1 MRFPPTAQA
10 MPRTAAQLDEKLLE
24 LIAHERI
31 ADQFEL
37 QAALARHGIKVS
49 QPTLSR
55 HLTRLGI
62 SKRAGRYASPGD
74 GSPSALAVIP
84 APPNLVVLRTRPGF
98 ANAVAA
104 VLDHQPL
111 PGQAGTIAGD
121 DTVFV
126 AVAEGHTLAEMLDSA
141 RYRFLPED

>member
-1 MRFPPTAQA
+1 
-10 MPRTAAQLDEKLLE
+10 MPRTPKDLDQTLLE
-24 LIAHERI
+24 LISNERI

-37 QAALARHGIKVS
+37 QAALARAGKVVS

-62 SKRAGRYASPGD
+62 AKRAGRYAPPGD
-74 GSPSALAVIP
+74 GSPTALAVIV
-84 APPNLVVLRTRPGF
+84 APPNLIVLRTRPGF

-126 AVAEGHTLAEMLDSA
+126 ALAAGHEMQPLIDSA
-141 RYRFLPED
+141 RLRFLSES

>member
-1 MRFPPTAQA
+1 MA
-10 MPRTAAQLDEKLLE
+10 RTAADLDQTLLQL
-24 LIAHERI
+24 IGNERI

-37 QAALARHGIKVS
+37 QDALARAGKVVS

-62 SKRAGRYASPGD
+62 SKRGGRYAPPGD
-74 GSPSALAVIP
+74 GSPSALAVIS
-84 APPNLVVLRTRPGF
+84 APPNLIVLRTRPGF

-126 AVAEGHTLAEMLDSA
+126 ALREGHMLDALIESA
-141 RYRFLPED
+141 RLRFLSEPV

>member
-1 MRFPPTAQA
+1 
-10 MPRTAAQLDEKLLE
+10 MPRTAADLDQTLLE
-24 LIAHERI
+24 LITNERI

-37 QAALARHGIKVS
+37 QEALRRAGKIVS

-62 SKRAGRYASPGD
+62 TKRGGRYAPPGD
-74 GSPSALAVIP
+74 GSPSALAVIA
-84 APPNLVVLRTRPGF
+84 APPNLVILRTRPGF
-98 ANAVAA
+98 ANAVAY

-126 AVAEGHTLAEMLDSA
+126 ALAEGHTLGPMVDAA
-141 RYRFLPED
+141 RLRFLSEG

>member
-1 MRFPPTAQA
+1 MA
-10 MPRTAAQLDEKLLE
+10 RTAADLDQTLLE
-24 LIAHERI
+24 LISNERI

-37 QAALARHGIKVS
+37 QAALAKAGKVVS

-62 SKRAGRYASPGD
+62 SKRGGRYAPPGD
-74 GSPSALAVIP
+74 GSPSALAVLV
-84 APPNLVVLRTRPGF
+84 APPNLIVLRTKPGF

-104 VLDHQPL
+104 VLDYQPL

-126 AVAEGHTLAEMLDSA
+126 ALREGHALATLVEAA
-141 RYRFLPED
+141 RLRFLDEP

>member
-1 MRFPPTAQA
+1 MA
-10 MPRTAAQLDEKLLE
+10 RTAGDLDQTLLE
-24 LIAHERI
+24 LISNERI

-37 QAALARHGIKVS
+37 QEALARAGKVVS

-62 SKRAGRYASPGD
+62 SKRGGRYAPPGD
-74 GSPSALAVIP
+74 GSPSALAVIA
-84 APPNLVVLRTRPGF
+84 APPNLIVLRTRPGF

-126 AVAEGHTLAEMLDSA
+126 ALREGHPLEALIESA
-141 RYRFLPED
+141 RMRFLSEPV

>member
-1 MRFPPTAQA
+1 
-10 MPRTAAQLDEKLLE
+10 MPRTAADLDQTLLE
-24 LIAHERI
+24 LITNERI

-37 QAALARHGIKVS
+37 QEALRRAGKIVS

-62 SKRAGRYASPGD
+62 TKRGGRYAPPGD
-74 GSPSALAVIP
+74 GSPSALAVIA
-84 APPNLVVLRTRPGF
+84 APPNLVILRTRPGF
-98 ANAVAA
+98 ANAVAS

-126 AVAEGHTLAEMLDSA
+126 ALAEGHTLAPMVESA
-141 RYRFLPED
+141 RLRFLSEG

>member
-1 MRFPPTAQA
+1 
-10 MPRTAAQLDEKLLE
+10 MPRTAADLDQTLLE
-24 LIAHERI
+24 LITNERI

-37 QAALARHGIKVS
+37 QEALRRAGKIVS

-62 SKRAGRYASPGD
+62 TKRGGRYAPPGD
-74 GSPSALAVIP
+74 GSPTALAVIA
-84 APPNLVVLRTRPGF
+84 APPNLMILRTRPGF
-98 ANAVAA
+98 ANAVAY

-126 AVAEGHTLAEMLDSA
+126 ALAEGHALGPMIESA
-141 RYRFLPED
+141 RLRFLSES

>member
-1 MRFPPTAQA
+1 
-10 MPRTAAQLDEKLLE
+10 MPRSAAHLDEMLLE
-24 LIAHERI
+24 LIAQERI

-37 QAALARHGIKVS
+37 QAALARHGIQVS

-62 SKRAGRYASPGD
+62 SKRGGRYASPGA
-74 GSPSALAVIP
+74 GSPSALAVLA

-104 VLDHQPL
+104 VLDQQPL

-126 AVAEGHTLAEMLDSA
+126 ALAEGHTLAEMLDAA

>member
-1 MRFPPTAQA
+1 
-10 MPRTAAQLDEKLLE
+10 MPRTAANLDQTLIE
-24 LIAHERI
+24 LISNERI

-37 QAALARHGIKVS
+37 QTALARAGKVVS

-62 SKRAGRYASPGD
+62 AKRGGRYAPPGD
-74 GSPSALAVIP
+74 GSPSALAVIA
-84 APPNLVVLRTRPGF
+84 APPNLIVLRTKPGF

-104 VLDHQPL
+104 ILDHQPL

-126 AVAEGHTLAEMLDSA
+126 ALREGHGLAPMVEAA
-141 RYRFLPED
+141 RVRFLNEA

>member
-1 MRFPPTAQA
+1 
-10 MPRTAAQLDEKLLE
+10 MPRTAADLDQRLLD
-24 LIAHERI
+24 LITNERI
-31 ADQFEL
+31 SDQFEL
-37 QAALARHGIKVS
+37 QLGLGRLGLRVS

-62 SKRAGRYASPGD
+62 TKRGGRYAPPGD
-74 GSPSALAVIP
+74 GSPSALAVIS
-84 APPNLVVLRTRPGF
+84 APPNLIVLRTRPGF

-126 AVAEGHTLAEMLDSA
+126 ALADGHDLPTLIEAA
-141 RYRFLPED
+141 RLRFLSEG

>member
-1 MRFPPTAQA
+1 MA
-10 MPRTAAQLDEKLLE
+10 RTAADLDQTLLE
-24 LIAHERI
+24 LISNDRI

-37 QAALARHGIKVS
+37 QAALAKAGKVVS

-62 SKRAGRYASPGD
+62 TKRNGRYVSPGD
-74 GSPSALAVIP
+74 GSPGATAVLS
-84 APPNLVVLRTRPGF
+84 APPNLIVLRTKPGF

-121 DTVFV
+121 DTVFI
-126 AVAEGHTLAEMLDSA
+126 ALREGHSLQALIDSA
-141 RYRFLPED
+141 RLRFLNQS

>member
-1 MRFPPTAQA
+1 MA
-10 MPRTAAQLDEKLLE
+10 RTAGDLDQTLLE
-24 LIAHERI
+24 LIGNERI

-37 QAALARHGIKVS
+37 QEALARAGKVVS

-62 SKRAGRYASPGD
+62 SKRGGRYAPPGD
-74 GSPSALAVIP
+74 GSPSALAVIA
-84 APPNLVVLRTRPGF
+84 APPNLIVLRTRPGF

-126 AVAEGHTLAEMLDSA
+126 ALREGHMLDALIESA
-141 RYRFLPED
+141 RLRFLSEPV

>member
-1 MRFPPTAQA
+1 
-10 MPRTAAQLDEKLLE
+10 MPRTAANLDQTLIE
-24 LIAHERI
+24 LISNERI

-37 QAALARHGIKVS
+37 QAALARAGKVVS

-62 SKRAGRYASPGD
+62 AKRGGRYAPPGD
-74 GSPSALAVIP
+74 GSPSALAVIA
-84 APPNLVVLRTRPGF
+84 APPNLIILRTKPGF

-104 VLDHQPL
+104 ILDHQPL

-126 AVAEGHTLAEMLDSA
+126 ALREGNELFPMIEAA
-141 RYRFLPED
+141 RLRFLNESDV

>member
-1 MRFPPTAQA
+1 MA
-10 MPRTAAQLDEKLLE
+10 RTAADLDQRLLD
-24 LIAHERI
+24 LITNERI
-31 ADQFEL
+31 SDQFEL
-37 QAALARHGIKVS
+37 QAALHRLGLHVS

-62 SKRAGRYASPGD
+62 NKRGGRYAPPGD
-74 GSPSALAVIP
+74 GSPSALAIIS
-84 APPNLVVLRTRPGF
+84 APPNLIVLRTRPGF

-126 AVAEGHTLAEMLDSA
+126 ALAEGNSLQTLVEAA
-141 RYRFLPED
+141 RLRFLSEA

>member
-1 MRFPPTAQA
+1 
-10 MPRTAAQLDEKLLE
+10 MPRTPKDLDQTLLE
-24 LIAHERI
+24 LISNERI

-37 QAALARHGIKVS
+37 QTALARAGKVVS

-62 SKRAGRYASPGD
+62 AKRGGRYAPPGD
-74 GSPSALAVIP
+74 GSPTALAVIV
-84 APPNLVVLRTRPGF
+84 APPNLIVLRTRPGF

-126 AVAEGHTLAEMLDSA
+126 ALAAGHDMQPLVESA
-141 RYRFLPED
+141 RLRFLSES

>member
-1 MRFPPTAQA
+1 M
-10 MPRTAAQLDEKLLE
+10 
-24 LIAHERI
+24 IA
-31 ADQFEL
+31 
-37 QAALARHGIKVS
+37 
-49 QPTLSR
+49 
-55 HLTRLGI
+55 
-62 SKRAGRYASPGD
+62 
-74 GSPSALAVIP
+74 

-126 AVAEGHTLAEMLDSA
+126 ALAYGTTYA
-141 RYRFLPED
+141 H

>member
-1 MRFPPTAQA
+1 
-10 MPRTAAQLDEKLLE
+10 MPRTAANLDQTLIE
-24 LIAHERI
+24 LISNERI

-37 QAALARHGIKVS
+37 QAALARAGKVVS

-62 SKRAGRYASPGD
+62 AKRGGRYAPPGD
-74 GSPSALAVIP
+74 GSPSALAVIA
-84 APPNLVVLRTRPGF
+84 APPNLIILRTKPGF

-104 VLDHQPL
+104 ILDHQPL

-126 AVAEGHTLAEMLDSA
+126 ALREGNELLTMIEAA
-141 RYRFLPED
+141 RLRFLNESDL

>member
-1 MRFPPTAQA
+1 
-10 MPRTAAQLDEKLLE
+10 MPRTAANLDQTLIE
-24 LIAHERI
+24 LISNERI

-37 QAALARHGIKVS
+37 QAALARAGKVVS

-62 SKRAGRYASPGD
+62 AKRGGRYAPPGD
-74 GSPSALAVIP
+74 GSPSALAVIA
-84 APPNLVVLRTRPGF
+84 APPNLIILRTKPGF

-104 VLDHQPL
+104 ILDHQPL

-126 AVAEGHTLAEMLDSA
+126 ALREENELFPMIEAA
-141 RYRFLPED
+141 RLRFLNESDL

>member
-1 MRFPPTAQA
+1 
-10 MPRTAAQLDEKLLE
+10 MPRTAADLDQTLLE
-24 LIAHERI
+24 LIKNDRI
-31 ADQFEL
+31 ADQIEL
-37 QAALARHGIKVS
+37 QNALARAGKVIS

-62 SKRAGRYASPGD
+62 TKRGGRYAPPGD
-74 GSPSALAVIP
+74 GSPSALAVIA
-84 APPNLVVLRTRPGF
+84 APPNLIVLRTRPGF

-126 AVAEGHTLAEMLDSA
+126 ALREDCTLQALIAAA
-141 RYRFLPED
+141 RARFLDEG

>member
-1 MRFPPTAQA
+1 
-10 MPRTAAQLDEKLLE
+10 MPRTPKDLDQTLLE
-24 LIAHERI
+24 LISNERI

-37 QAALARHGIKVS
+37 QAALARAGKVVS

-62 SKRAGRYASPGD
+62 AKRAGRYAPPGD
-74 GSPSALAVIP
+74 GSPTALAVIV
-84 APPNLVVLRTRPGF
+84 APPNLIVLRTRPGF

-126 AVAEGHTLAEMLDSA
+126 ALAAGHEMQPLIESA
-141 RYRFLPED
+141 RLRFLSES

>member
-1 MRFPPTAQA
+1 MG
-10 MPRTAAQLDEKLLE
+10 RTAGDLDQTLLE
-24 LIAHERI
+24 LIGNERI

-37 QAALARHGIKVS
+37 QEALARAGKVVS

-62 SKRAGRYASPGD
+62 SKRGGRYAPPGD
-74 GSPSALAVIP
+74 GSPSALAVIA
-84 APPNLVVLRTRPGF
+84 APPNLIVLRTRPGF

-126 AVAEGHTLAEMLDSA
+126 ALREGHTLDALIESA
-141 RYRFLPED
+141 RLRFLSEPV

>member
-1 MRFPPTAQA
+1 MA
-10 MPRTAAQLDEKLLE
+10 RTAADLDQTLLE
-24 LIAHERI
+24 LISNDRI
-31 ADQFEL
+31 SDQFEL
-37 QAALARHGIKVS
+37 QAALAKAGKVVS

-62 SKRAGRYASPGD
+62 SKRNGRYAPPGD
-74 GSPSALAVIP
+74 GSPGATAVLS
-84 APPNLVVLRTRPGF
+84 APPNLIVLRTKPGF

-121 DTVFV
+121 DTVFI
-126 AVAEGHTLAEMLDSA
+126 ALREGHVLQTLIDAA
-141 RYRFLPED
+141 RLRFLDEP

>member
-1 MRFPPTAQA
+1 MA
-10 MPRTAAQLDEKLLE
+10 RTAADLDQTLLE
-24 LIAHERI
+24 LISNDRI
-31 ADQFEL
+31 SDQFEL
-37 QAALARHGIKVS
+37 QAALAKAGKVVS

-62 SKRAGRYASPGD
+62 SKRNGRYSPPGD
-74 GSPSALAVIP
+74 GSPGATAVLS
-84 APPNLVVLRTRPGF
+84 APPNLIVLRTKPGF

-121 DTVFV
+121 DTVFI
-126 AVAEGHTLAEMLDSA
+126 ALREGHALQTLIDAA
-141 RYRFLPED
+141 RLRFLDEP

>member
-1 MRFPPTAQA
+1 MA
-10 MPRTAAQLDEKLLE
+10 RTAADLDQTLLQL
-24 LIAHERI
+24 IGNERI

-37 QAALARHGIKVS
+37 QEALARAGKVVS

-62 SKRAGRYASPGD
+62 SKRGGRYAPPGD
-74 GSPSALAVIP
+74 GSPSALAVIA
-84 APPNLVVLRTRPGF
+84 APPNLIVLRTRPGF

-126 AVAEGHTLAEMLDSA
+126 ALREGHTLDTLIESA
-141 RYRFLPED
+141 RLRFLSEPV